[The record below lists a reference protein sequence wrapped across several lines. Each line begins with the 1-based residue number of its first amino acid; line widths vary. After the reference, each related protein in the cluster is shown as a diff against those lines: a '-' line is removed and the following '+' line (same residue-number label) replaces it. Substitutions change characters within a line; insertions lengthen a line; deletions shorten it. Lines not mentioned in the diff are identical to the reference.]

1 MSLVTEVICDDRVP
15 ERVPTSLWLRT
26 ASRRCGSGLQARPT
40 SLAGHSLLG
49 MSEPL
54 VVFPFRYRDARTG
67 RWVRARYKAK
77 PEEIAVRYVEWE
89 IVGAGEERRPVTG
102 YFNPGRREGE

>member
-1 MSLVTEVICDDRVP
+1 
-15 ERVPTSLWLRT
+15 
-26 ASRRCGSGLQARPT
+26 
-40 SLAGHSLLG
+40 

-67 RWVRARYKAK
+67 KWVKARYRA
-77 PEEIAVRYVEWE
+77 ERSEIAARYAEWE
-89 IVGAGEERRPVTG
+89 IVGLGEERRPIAG